1 MKEIIFKAK
10 CAVDNTWIYGI
21 PAKNRQKQLCLFV
34 EENSSRWGFVPINYK
49 TLCQFI
55 GLYDSNGHKIYE
67 HDIIQF
73 PSDDS
78 RFPYKFEIVFDNE
91 TLSYL
96 FCSED
101 GKYSY
106 DEVIYLTK
114 DFDNTVVVTGNKY
127 D

>member
-1 MKEIIFKAK
+1 M
-10 CAVDNTWIYGI
+10 VNDMQRYMVLN
-21 PAKNRQKQLCLFV
+21 KNLELDQSDKR
-34 EENSSRWGFVPINYK
+34 
-49 TLCQFI
+49 
-55 GLYDSNGHKIYE
+55 H
-67 HDIIQF
+67 IIQVM
-73 PSDDS
+73 
-78 RFPYKFEIVFDNE
+78 KMKIGEEFEIVFDNE